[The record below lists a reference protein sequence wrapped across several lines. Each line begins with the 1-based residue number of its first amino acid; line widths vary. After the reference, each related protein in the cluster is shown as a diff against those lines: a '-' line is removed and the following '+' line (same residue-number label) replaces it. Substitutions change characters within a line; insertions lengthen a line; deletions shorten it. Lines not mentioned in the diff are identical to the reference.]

1 MHTHWRGAD
10 RHTDGIFCR
19 RVSRPFTC
27 NGSGSRKERRRRR
40 HQNPDE
46 RIKHQHLHRT
56 GFTKNNMQEKV
67 DLLTHLSTTF
77 SSATLE
83 AGGSDALWAGTSGE
97 LLPGG
102 WTEEHKTFKSTQKTN
117 VKKVKGLIRDIIAAF
132 WIEKSKTRVRYWQS
146 TLTMWPFFGSLNIWW
161 QAKYEFSSLKSF
173 EGWFSM

>member
-56 GFTKNNMQEKV
+56 GFTENNMQEKV

-117 VKKVKGLIRDIIAAF
+117 VKKVKGLIGHYCSILNRKVQN
-132 WIEKSKTRVRYWQS
+132 KSQI
-146 TLTMWPFFGSLNIWW
+146 LTVHINNVPFFGSLSIWW